1 MIAHAQRGAYSL
13 LPLGHALPRRALA
26 KWPMPKKDSADCRTT
41 DGGGPRKKTH
51 GFKSLNDAPKESA
64 WGPEVK
70 PKLDGLSK
78 DMAVLLHAGGVLGLK
93 LYQFT
98 GDCKCFFNL
107 MALHQSK
114 LHLAIFMRLTSLEE
128 GAVPA
133 HVI

>member
-1 MIAHAQRGAYSL
+1 
-13 LPLGHALPRRALA
+13 
-26 KWPMPKKDSADCRTT
+26 MPKKDSANCRTT
-41 DGGGPRKKTH
+41 DGSGPRKKTQ
-51 GFKSLNDAPKESA
+51 GVKSLNDAPKESA

-128 GAVPA
+128 GAIPA